1 MFVALR
7 AVEAS
12 VSTSDVSR
20 DFYGHWAVGDRY
32 YWWLCQIMVDP
43 QEVIV
48 EDPDGDLYRMSYT
61 PNADG
66 TVSFGDPSRVRVEYV
81 DVAAKAETNQ
91 AILAGI
97 VQVRGANVLARFT
110 SRQESRLSTQEG
122 ESMREHIARMRRK
135 LGLSAET
142 PDEEVLRQAAD
153 QVDGDEE
160 EADNGGTQQPVPPTP
175 PAGPGEPPPASPPTP
190 PAAPGATPPPA
201 TPGQGGTTGGSTSS
215 QSASN
220 ATSSVTV
227 DAAALA
233 QLQRDAQVG
242 VAERNARLARE
253 DQEYVAT
260 AVRVG
265 KIPPSSIPSL
275 VAEMSR
281 SEDSRLATRQ
291 YLDGLAE
298 NVIPVATRSNVE
310 GTNTTVEGHTSQ
322 VEAFMA
328 LHMPDVVQRKRR
340 LQTSGIPR
348 VSGDGSR
355 LPAGTVVD

>member
-1 MFVALR
+1 MRRTRFVALR
-7 AVEAS
+7 TVEAS

-32 YWWLCQIMVDP
+32 YWWLCQIMVEP

-97 VQVRGANVLARFT
+97 VQVRGANVLARFN
-110 SRQESRLSTQEG
+110 SRQDSRLSTQEG

-135 LGLSAET
+135 LGLAAET
-142 PDEEVLRQAAD
+142 PDEEVLRQAAE
-153 QVDGDEE
+153 QVEGDDEE
-160 EADNGGTQQPVPPTP
+160 ATPPPVPPTP
-175 PAGPGEPPPASPPTP
+175 PAGPGEPVPASPPTSP
-190 PAAPGATPPPA
+190 GAPGATPPPA
-201 TPGQGGTTGGSTSS
+201 TPGQGETAGEPASS
-215 QSASN
+215 GSASN

-242 VAERNARLARE
+242 VAERNARLVRE

-281 SEDSRLATRQ
+281 SDESRLATRQ

-298 NVIPVATRSNVE
+298 NVIPVATRSNNE
-310 GTNTTVEGHTSQ
+310 NTNTTVEGHTSQ

-340 LQTSGIPR
+340 LQASGIPR